1 MPTPSLDTLAKG
13 HELPPFAFELS
24 PEWVREY
31 VVAVEDEAIS
41 ALDEGLVPPMAVAAL
56 GVRALL
62 DGARLPPGAI
72 HLGQEMSFLRPVRVG
87 ERLSISARVVSRGE
101 RQGWVLLGIELDVQ
115 GDDQGPV
122 MKGRATLTMPAGRE
136 GERLT

>member
-1 MPTPSLDTLAKG
+1 MPIPSLDTLAKG

-31 VVAVEDEAIS
+31 VVAVEDKAIS

-72 HLGQEMSFLRPVRVG
+72 HLGQEMNFLRPVRVG
-87 ERLSISARVVSRGE
+87 ERLSISARVISRGE
-101 RQGWVLLGIELDVQ
+101 RQGWVLLGIDLDVR
-115 GDDQGPV
+115 GDDDGPV
-122 MKGRATLTMPAGRE
+122 MKGRATLTMPAARE
-136 GERLT
+136 GEGLT